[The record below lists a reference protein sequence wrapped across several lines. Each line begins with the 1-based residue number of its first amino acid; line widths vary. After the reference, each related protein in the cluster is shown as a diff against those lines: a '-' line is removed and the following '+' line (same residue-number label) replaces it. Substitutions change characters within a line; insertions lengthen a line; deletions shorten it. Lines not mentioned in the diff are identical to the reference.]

1 MNTIHDESI
10 LTEKQIQRLQARLY
24 EVQGA
29 IHHWTDK
36 ERVAKNYLAEC
47 EQIDP
52 SECDAYDLEPT
63 DKVEVHKCKATGWH
77 YLYDPTAEVCPYYC
91 CITINSGEFDTLEQ
105 LQKWARPLYFQ

>member
-36 ERVAKNYLAEC
+36 ERVAQHYLAQRLE
-47 EQIDP
+47 EQ
-52 SECDAYDLEPT
+52 S
-63 DKVEVHKCKATGWH
+63 K
-77 YLYDPTAEVCPYYC
+77 
-91 CITINSGEFDTLEQ
+91 
-105 LQKWARPLYFQ
+105 LQKQLDAS